1 MWRGMIWILI
11 SVPLLSGAAAAETT
25 EEAPQPKC
33 RKAEINPITGH
44 VRCIDPLGAGRA
56 AARGGQTPL
65 QAGGGERS
73 VELRAC
79 LRAGA

>member
-11 SVPLLSGAAAAETT
+11 SVALLGGVVMAAETA

-44 VRCIDPLGAGRA
+44 VL
-56 AARGGQTPL
+56 
-65 QAGGGERS
+65 
-73 VELRAC
+73 
-79 LRAGA
+79 

>member
-11 SVPLLSGAAAAETT
+11 SVPLLGGAAAAETE

-44 VRCIDPLGAGRA
+44 VLCIDPLGAPVEPPPG
-56 AARGGQTPL
+56 GGQTPL
-65 QAGGGERS
+65 QAGGGEKS
-73 VELRAC
+73 VELRAW
-79 LRAGA
+79 LRA